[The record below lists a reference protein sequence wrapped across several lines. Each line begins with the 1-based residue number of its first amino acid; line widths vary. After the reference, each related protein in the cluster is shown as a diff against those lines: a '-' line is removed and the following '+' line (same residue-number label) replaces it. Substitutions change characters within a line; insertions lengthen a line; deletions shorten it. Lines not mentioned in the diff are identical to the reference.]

1 MAKQVLVLFYVKI
14 SFRYAYELDKS
25 YVFDQLE
32 ELQDHPA
39 EREKLDVPE
48 KDWKSHC

>member
-1 MAKQVLVLFYVKI
+1 M
-14 SFRYAYELDKS
+14 
-25 YVFDQLE
+25 FDQLE

-48 KDWKSHC
+48 KGLEKSLLTEKKSYAGKTR

>member
-1 MAKQVLVLFYVKI
+1 M
-14 SFRYAYELDKS
+14 
-25 YVFDQLE
+25 FDQLE

-48 KDWKSHC
+48 KGLEKVIADGEKILRRKN